1 MKKIRQLAYHFF
13 YNVSFVKKMVFLF
26 CIGIV
31 LPMIFLQAVS
41 YLETERGIKAR
52 MLKTVDEALDDKA
65 MKIRSVIS
73 ETAALEKR
81 YSTNETLYQCLD
93 KNYTKDLDYLIQY
106 QETFQVLF
114 SDMNLYPYHIRN
126 IRLYTDNPTLMNGS
140 YVRRTEDIKPD
151 SLGETLD
158 YVNVYPMI
166 GEKNT
171 YIRTSHEKRRIIGT
185 SDSRSLSVIRV
196 FDHYRQYDTYQKLI
210 RVDIECEDLLEI
222 LRETNLFENLALTD
236 SNGRVIAALNQYSNS
251 GSMEIFDAEQIK
263 NSGHMLLSRELSDFG
278 LILYGSYDISSIS
291 QEFQSSRIQSVFLA
305 AISISF
311 ALGCVYLVA
320 GNIGRRLNRLVTQA
334 DEIAQGH
341 FMQKKNESTAQDE
354 FGVLEKS
361 MDRMSEQL
369 EELIEREYKAQVQ
382 QAQFERE
389 TNQARLLALQSQVN
403 PHFMFNAL
411 ESIRLKARVKGETET
426 AQMIKYMAKMFR
438 NLIEW
443 DDNIITVRE
452 EIAFLDEFLH
462 IQEYRFE
469 DEFSYEIHVQE
480 EAYECKIPK
489 MILQPLVENAC
500 VHGLEAIEDKRW
512 VGIDVSADFTQNRLS
527 LRVEDN
533 GGGMTQEKLAQLKA
547 SFQAVDSNGKS
558 VGLKN
563 VYRRLELSYG
573 EQMTF
578 EIESVVGKGTIC
590 RISIP
595 L

>member
-1 MKKIRQLAYHFF
+1 MKKVRQLAHHFF
-13 YNVSFVKKMVFLF
+13 YDVSFIKKIVFLF

-31 LPMIFLQAVS
+31 VPMIFLQAVS
-41 YLETERGIKAR
+41 YLETERGIKER
-52 MLKTVDEALDDKA
+52 MLKTVNEALDDKTL
-65 MKIRSVIS
+65 KIRSVLS

-93 KNYTKDLDYLIQY
+93 KNYTKDLEYLIQY
-106 QETFQVLF
+106 QETFLVLF

-126 IRLYTDNPTLMNGS
+126 IRLYTDNPTLMNGA
-140 YVRRTEDIKPD
+140 YVRKTEDMALE
-151 SLGETLD
+151 SLGEALD
-158 YVNVYPMI
+158 YVNVYPMN
-166 GEKNT
+166 GERDT
-171 YIRTSHEKRRIIGT
+171 YVRTSHETRRIVGT
-185 SDSRSLSVIRV
+185 SDSRSLSIIRA
-196 FDHYRQYDTYQKLI
+196 FNHYRQYDTYQKLI
-210 RVDIECEDLLEI
+210 RVDVECEDLLEI
-222 LRETNLFENLALTD
+222 LRETNLFDNMILTD

-251 GSMEIFDAEQIK
+251 GSMDLFDAEQIK
-263 NSGHMLLSRELSDFG
+263 NNGQMLLSRELSDFG
-278 LILYGSYDISSIS
+278 LTLYGSYDMNSIS
-291 QEFQSSRIQSVFLA
+291 QEFQSSRIQSIFLA
-305 AISISF
+305 VISILF

-320 GNIGRRLNRLVTQA
+320 GNISRRLNRLVTQA
-334 DEIAQGH
+334 DEIAQGN
-341 FMQKKNESTAQDE
+341 FIKKAESSTAQDE

-361 MDRMSEQL
+361 MDRMSAQL
-369 EELIEREYKAQVQ
+369 EDLIEREYKAQVQ
-382 QAQFERE
+382 QAQLERE
-389 TNQARLLALQSQVN
+389 TNQARFLALQSQVN

-411 ESIRLKARVKGETET
+411 ESIRLKARVKGEIET

-500 VHGLEAIEDKRW
+500 VHGLEAIDDKRW
-512 VGIDVSADFTQNRLS
+512 VGICVSVDFTKNMLYLQ
-527 LRVEDN
+527 VEDN
-533 GGGMTQEKLAQLKA
+533 GGGMTAEKLEALKVSFQEKDEK
-547 SFQAVDSNGKS
+547 GKS

-563 VYRRLELSYG
+563 VYRRLSLYYG
-573 EQMTF
+573 DRMTF
-578 EIESVVGKGTIC
+578 DIESIVGRGTIC
-590 RISIP
+590 RICIP

>member
-1 MKKIRQLAYHFF
+1 MKKVRQLAHHFF
-13 YNVSFVKKMVFLF
+13 YDVSFIKKIVFLF

-31 LPMIFLQAVS
+31 VPMIFLQAVS
-41 YLETERGIKAR
+41 YLETERGIKER
-52 MLKTVDEALDDKA
+52 MLKTVNEALDDKTL
-65 MKIRSVIS
+65 KIRSVLS

-93 KNYTKDLDYLIQY
+93 KNYTKDLEYLIQY
-106 QETFQVLF
+106 QETFLVLF

-126 IRLYTDNPTLMNGS
+126 IRLYTDNPTLMNGA
-140 YVRRTEDIKPD
+140 YVRKTEDMALE
-151 SLGETLD
+151 SLGEALD
-158 YVNVYPMI
+158 YVNVYPMN
-166 GEKNT
+166 GERDT
-171 YIRTSHEKRRIIGT
+171 YVRTSHETRRIVGT
-185 SDSRSLSVIRV
+185 SDSRSLSIIRA
-196 FDHYRQYDTYQKLI
+196 FNHYRQYDTYQKLI
-210 RVDIECEDLLEI
+210 RVDVECEDLLEI
-222 LRETNLFENLALTD
+222 LRETNLFDNMILTD

-251 GSMEIFDAEQIK
+251 GSMDLFDAEQIK
-263 NSGHMLLSRELSDFG
+263 NNGQMLLSRELSDFG
-278 LILYGSYDISSIS
+278 LTLYGSYDMNSIS
-291 QEFQSSRIQSVFLA
+291 QEFQSSRIQSIFLA
-305 AISISF
+305 VISILF

-320 GNIGRRLNRLVTQA
+320 GNISRRLNRLVTQA
-334 DEIAQGH
+334 DEIAQGN
-341 FMQKKNESTAQDE
+341 FIKKAESSTAQDE

-361 MDRMSEQL
+361 MDRMSAQL
-369 EELIEREYKAQVQ
+369 EDLIEREYKAQVQ
-382 QAQFERE
+382 QAQLERE
-389 TNQARLLALQSQVN
+389 TNQARFLALQSQVN

-411 ESIRLKARVKGETET
+411 ESIRLKARVKGEIET

-500 VHGLEAIEDKRW
+500 VHGLEAIEDKRL
-512 VGIDVSADFTQNRLS
+512 VGICVSVDFTKNMLYLQ
-527 LRVEDN
+527 VEDN
-533 GGGMTQEKLAQLKA
+533 GGGMTAEKLEALKV
-547 SFQAVDSNGKS
+547 SFQENDEKGKS

-563 VYRRLELSYG
+563 VYRRLSLYYG
-573 EQMTF
+573 DRMTF
-578 EIESVVGKGTIC
+578 DIESVVGRGTIC
-590 RISIP
+590 RICIP

>member
-1 MKKIRQLAYHFF
+1 MKKVRQLAHHFF
-13 YNVSFVKKMVFLF
+13 YDVSFIKKIVFLF
-26 CIGIV
+26 CIGIAV
-31 LPMIFLQAVS
+31 PMIFLQAVS
-41 YLETERGIKAR
+41 YLETERGIKER
-52 MLKTVDEALDDKA
+52 MLKTVNEALDDKTL
-65 MKIRSVIS
+65 KIRSVLS

-93 KNYTKDLDYLIQY
+93 KNYTKNLEYLIQY
-106 QETFQVLF
+106 QETFLVLF

-126 IRLYTDNPTLMNGS
+126 IRLYTDNPTLMNGA
-140 YVRRTEDIKPD
+140 YVRKTEDMALE

-158 YVNVYPMI
+158 YVNVYPMN
-166 GEKNT
+166 GERDT
-171 YIRTSHEKRRIIGT
+171 YVRTSHETRRIAGT
-185 SDSRSLSVIRV
+185 SDSRSLSIIRV
-196 FDHYRQYDTYQKLI
+196 FDHYRQYNTYQKLI
-210 RVDIECEDLLEI
+210 RVDVECEDLLEI
-222 LRETNLFENLALTD
+222 LRETNLFDNMILTD
-236 SNGRVIAALNQYSNS
+236 SNGQVIAALNQYSNS
-251 GSMEIFDAEQIK
+251 GRMDSFDAEQIK
-263 NSGHMLLSRELSDFG
+263 DNGHMLLSRELSDFG
-278 LILYGSYDISSIS
+278 LTLYGSYDMNSIS
-291 QEFQSSRIQSVFLA
+291 QEFQSSRVQSIFLA
-305 AISISF
+305 VISILF

-320 GNIGRRLNRLVTQA
+320 GNISRRLNRLVTQA
-334 DEIAQGH
+334 DEIAQGN
-341 FMQKKNESTAQDE
+341 FIKKAESSTAHDE

-361 MDRMSEQL
+361 MDRMSDQL

-382 QAQFERE
+382 QAQLERE
-389 TNQARLLALQSQVN
+389 TNQARFLALQSQVN

-411 ESIRLKARVKGETET
+411 ESIRLKARVKGEIET

-500 VHGLEAIEDKRW
+500 VHGLEAIEDKRL
-512 VGIDVSADFTQNRLS
+512 VGICVTADFTKNMLYLQ
-527 LRVEDN
+527 VEDN
-533 GGGMTQEKLAQLKA
+533 GGGMTAEKLEALKVSFQEKDEK
-547 SFQAVDSNGKS
+547 GKS

-563 VYRRLELSYG
+563 VYRRLSLYYG
-573 EQMTF
+573 DRMTF
-578 EIESVVGKGTIC
+578 DIESVVGRGTIC
-590 RISIP
+590 RICIP

>member
-1 MKKIRQLAYHFF
+1 MKRGRQLIHHFF
-13 YNVSFVKKMVFLF
+13 YDVSFIKKIVFLF

-31 LPMIFLQAVS
+31 IPMIFLQAVS
-41 YLETERGIKAR
+41 YLETERGIKER
-52 MLKTVDEALDDKA
+52 MLKTVNEALDDKTL
-65 MKIRSVIS
+65 KIRSVLS

-126 IRLYTDNPTLMNGS
+126 IRLYTDNPTLMNGA
-140 YVRRTEDIKPD
+140 YVRKTEDMALD

-158 YVNVYPMI
+158 YVNVYPVT
-166 GEKNT
+166 GEKST
-171 YIRTSHEKRRIIGT
+171 YIRTSHETRRIAGT

-196 FDHYRQYDTYQKLI
+196 FDHYRQYNTYQKLI
-210 RVDIECEDLLEI
+210 RVDVECEDLLEI
-222 LRETNLFENLALTD
+222 LRETNLFDNLILTD
-236 SNGRVIAALNQYSNS
+236 SNGQVIAALNQYSNS
-251 GSMEIFDAEQIK
+251 GSMETVDVEQIK
-263 NSGHMLLSRELSDFG
+263 KNRQMVLSRELSDFG
-278 LILYGSYDISSIS
+278 LTLYGSYDMNSIS
-291 QEFQSSRIQSVFLA
+291 QEFQSSRVQSIFLA
-305 AISISF
+305 TISILF
-311 ALGCVYLVA
+311 ALGCVYLVV
-320 GNIGRRLNRLVTQA
+320 GNISRRLNRLVIQA

-341 FMQKKNESTAQDE
+341 FLQKKKKSTAQDE

-361 MDRMSEQL
+361 MDRMSAQL

-382 QAQFERE
+382 QAQLERE
-389 TNQARLLALQSQVN
+389 TNQARFLALQSQVN

-411 ESIRLKARVKGETET
+411 ESIRLKARVKGEIET

-480 EAYECKIPK
+480 EAFECKIPK

-512 VGIDVSADFTQNRLS
+512 VGIDVGVDFTKNKLL

-533 GGGMTQEKLAQLKA
+533 GGGMSKEKLAQLTA
-547 SFQAVDSNGKS
+547 SFQETDSNGKS

-563 VYRRLELSYG
+563 VYRRLALYYG
-573 EQMTF
+573 NQMTF
-578 EIESVVGKGTIC
+578 EIESVEGKGTIC

>member
-1 MKKIRQLAYHFF
+1 MKKVRQLAHHFF
-13 YNVSFVKKMVFLF
+13 YNIAFVKKMIFLF

-31 LPMIFLQAVS
+31 VPMIFLQAVS
-41 YLETERGIKAR
+41 YLETERGIKER
-52 MLKTVDEALDDKA
+52 MLKTVNEALDDKTL
-65 MKIRSVIS
+65 KIRSVLS

-93 KNYTKDLDYLIQY
+93 KNYTKDLEYLIQY
-106 QETFQVLF
+106 QETFLVLF

-126 IRLYTDNPTLMNGS
+126 IRLYTDNPTLMNGA
-140 YVRRTEDIKPD
+140 YVRKTEDMSLE

-158 YVNVYPMI
+158 YVNVYPMN
-166 GEKNT
+166 GERDT
-171 YIRTSHEKRRIIGT
+171 YVRTSHETRRIAGT
-185 SDSRSLSVIRV
+185 SDSRSLSVIRA
-196 FDHYRQYDTYQKLI
+196 FNHYRQYDTYQKLI
-210 RVDIECEDLLEI
+210 RVDVECEDLLEI
-222 LRETNLFENLALTD
+222 LRETNLFDNMILTD

-251 GSMEIFDAEQIK
+251 GRMDSFDAEQIK
-263 NSGHMLLSRELSDFG
+263 NNGQMLLSRELSDFG
-278 LILYGSYDISSIS
+278 LTLYGSYDMNSIS
-291 QEFQSSRIQSVFLA
+291 QEFQSSRVQSIFLA
-305 AISISF
+305 VISILF

-320 GNIGRRLNRLVTQA
+320 GNISRRLNRLVTQA
-334 DEIAQGH
+334 DEIAQGN
-341 FMQKKNESTAQDE
+341 FIKKAESSTAHDE

-361 MDRMSEQL
+361 MDRMSAQL
-369 EELIEREYKAQVQ
+369 EDLIEREYKAQVQ
-382 QAQFERE
+382 QAQLERE
-389 TNQARLLALQSQVN
+389 TNQARFLALQSQVN

-411 ESIRLKARVKGETET
+411 ESIRLKARVKGEIET

-512 VGIDVSADFTQNRLS
+512 VGICVSVDFTKNMLYLQ
-527 LRVEDN
+527 VEDN
-533 GGGMTQEKLAQLKA
+533 GGGMTAEKLEALKVSFQEKDEK
-547 SFQAVDSNGKS
+547 GKS

-563 VYRRLELSYG
+563 VYRRLSLYYG
-573 EQMTF
+573 DRMTF
-578 EIESVVGKGTIC
+578 DIESVVGRGTIC
-590 RISIP
+590 RICIP

>member
-1 MKKIRQLAYHFF
+1 MKKVRQLAHHFF
-13 YNVSFVKKMVFLF
+13 YNIAFVKKMIFLF

-31 LPMIFLQAVS
+31 VPMIFLQAVS
-41 YLETERGIKAR
+41 YLETERGIKER
-52 MLKTVDEALDDKA
+52 MLKTVNEALDDKTL
-65 MKIRSVIS
+65 KIRSVLS

-93 KNYTKDLDYLIQY
+93 KNYTKDLEYLIQY
-106 QETFQVLF
+106 QETFLVLF

-126 IRLYTDNPTLMNGS
+126 IRLYTDNPTLMNGA
-140 YVRRTEDIKPD
+140 YVRKTEDMALE
-151 SLGETLD
+151 SLGEALD
-158 YVNVYPMI
+158 YVNVYPMN
-166 GEKNT
+166 GERDT
-171 YIRTSHEKRRIIGT
+171 YVRTSHETRRIVGT
-185 SDSRSLSVIRV
+185 SDSRSLSIIRA
-196 FDHYRQYDTYQKLI
+196 FNHYRQYDTYQKLI
-210 RVDIECEDLLEI
+210 RVDVECEDLLEI
-222 LRETNLFENLALTD
+222 LRETNLFDNMILTD

-251 GSMEIFDAEQIK
+251 GSMDLFDAEQIK
-263 NSGHMLLSRELSDFG
+263 NNGQMLLSRELSDFG
-278 LILYGSYDISSIS
+278 LTLYGSYDMNSIS
-291 QEFQSSRIQSVFLA
+291 QEFQSSRIQSIFLA
-305 AISISF
+305 VISILF

-320 GNIGRRLNRLVTQA
+320 GNISRRLNRLVTQA
-334 DEIAQGH
+334 DEIAQGN
-341 FMQKKNESTAQDE
+341 FIKKAESSTAQDE

-361 MDRMSEQL
+361 MDRMSAQL
-369 EELIEREYKAQVQ
+369 EDLIEREYKAQVQ
-382 QAQFERE
+382 QAQLERE
-389 TNQARLLALQSQVN
+389 TNQARFLALQSQVN

-411 ESIRLKARVKGETET
+411 ESIRLKARVKGEIET

-500 VHGLEAIEDKRW
+500 VHGLEAIEDKRL
-512 VGIDVSADFTQNRLS
+512 VGICVSVDFTKNMLYLQ
-527 LRVEDN
+527 VEDN
-533 GGGMTQEKLAQLKA
+533 GGGMTAEKLEALKVSFQEKDEK
-547 SFQAVDSNGKS
+547 GKS

-563 VYRRLELSYG
+563 VYRRLSLYYG
-573 EQMTF
+573 DRMTF
-578 EIESVVGKGTIC
+578 DIESVVGRGTIC
-590 RISIP
+590 RICIP

>member
-1 MKKIRQLAYHFF
+1 MKKGRQLAHHFF
-13 YNVSFVKKMVFLF
+13 YNVSFIKKMVFLF

-41 YLETERGIKAR
+41 YLETERGIKER
-52 MLKTVDEALDDKA
+52 MLKTVNEALDDKTL
-65 MKIRSVIS
+65 KIRSVLS

-106 QETFQVLF
+106 QETFLVLF

-126 IRLYTDNPTLMNGS
+126 IRLYTDNPTLMNGA
-140 YVRRTEDIKPD
+140 YVRKTEDMTLE

-158 YVNVYPMI
+158 YVNVYPLT
-166 GEKNT
+166 GERNT
-171 YIRTSHEKRRIIGT
+171 YVRTSHETRRIVGT
-185 SDSRSLSVIRV
+185 SDSRSLSIIRT
-196 FDHYRQYDTYQKLI
+196 FDHYRQYNRYQKLI
-210 RVDIECEDLLEI
+210 RVDVECEDLLEI
-222 LRETNLFENLALTD
+222 LRETNLFDNLILTD
-236 SNGRVIAALNQYSNS
+236 SNGQVIAALNQYSNS
-251 GSMEIFDAEQIK
+251 GSMESFDAEQIK
-263 NSGHMLLSRELSDFG
+263 NSGRMLLSRDLSDFG
-278 LILYGSYDISSIS
+278 LTLYGSYDMNSIS
-291 QEFQSSRIQSVFLA
+291 QEFQSSRVQSIFLA
-305 AISISF
+305 AVSILF
-311 ALGCVYLVA
+311 ALGCVYLVV
-320 GNIGRRLNRLVTQA
+320 GNINRRLDRLVTQA

-341 FMQKKNESTAQDE
+341 FVKKVGQNTAQDE

-361 MDRMSEQL
+361 MDRMSAQL

-382 QAQFERE
+382 QAQLERE
-389 TNQARLLALQSQVN
+389 TNQARFLALQSQVN

-443 DDNIITVRE
+443 EDNIITVRE

-512 VGIDVSADFTQNRLS
+512 VGIDVSVDFTKNKLL

-533 GGGMTQEKLAQLKA
+533 GGGMTPEKLAQLTA
-547 SFQAVDSNGKS
+547 SFQEADSKGKS

-563 VYRRLELSYG
+563 VYRRLALYYG
-573 EQMTF
+573 DQMTF

-590 RISIP
+590 RIRIP

>member
-1 MKKIRQLAYHFF
+1 MKKVRQLAHHFF
-13 YNVSFVKKMVFLF
+13 YNIAFVKKMIFLF

-31 LPMIFLQAVS
+31 VPMIFLQAVS
-41 YLETERGIKAR
+41 YLETERGIKER
-52 MLKTVDEALDDKA
+52 MLKTVNEALDDKTL
-65 MKIRSVIS
+65 KIRSVLS

-93 KNYTKDLDYLIQY
+93 KNYTKDLEYLIQY
-106 QETFQVLF
+106 QETFLVLF

-126 IRLYTDNPTLMNGS
+126 IRLYTDNPTLMNGA
-140 YVRRTEDIKPD
+140 YVRKTEDMALE
-151 SLGETLD
+151 SLGEALD
-158 YVNVYPMI
+158 YVNVYPMN
-166 GEKNT
+166 GERDT
-171 YIRTSHEKRRIIGT
+171 YVRTSHETRRIVGT
-185 SDSRSLSVIRV
+185 SDSRSLSIIRA
-196 FDHYRQYDTYQKLI
+196 FNHYRQYDTYQKLI
-210 RVDIECEDLLEI
+210 RVDVECEDLLEI
-222 LRETNLFENLALTD
+222 LRETNLFDNMILTD

-251 GSMEIFDAEQIK
+251 GSMDLFDAEQIK
-263 NSGHMLLSRELSDFG
+263 NNGQMLLSRELSDFG
-278 LILYGSYDISSIS
+278 LTLYGSYDMNSIS
-291 QEFQSSRIQSVFLA
+291 QEFQSSRIQSIFLA
-305 AISISF
+305 VISILF

-320 GNIGRRLNRLVTQA
+320 GNISRRLNRLVTQA
-334 DEIAQGH
+334 DEIAQGN
-341 FMQKKNESTAQDE
+341 FIKKAESSTAQDE

-361 MDRMSEQL
+361 MDRMSAQL
-369 EELIEREYKAQVQ
+369 EDLIEREYKAQVQ
-382 QAQFERE
+382 QAQLERE
-389 TNQARLLALQSQVN
+389 TNQARFLALQSQVN

-411 ESIRLKARVKGETET
+411 ESIRLKARVKGEIET

-500 VHGLEAIEDKRW
+500 VHGLEAIDDKRL
-512 VGIDVSADFTQNRLS
+512 VGICVTADFTKNMLYLQ
-527 LRVEDN
+527 VEDN
-533 GGGMTQEKLAQLKA
+533 GGGMTAEKLEALKVSFQEKDEK
-547 SFQAVDSNGKS
+547 GKS

-563 VYRRLELSYG
+563 VYRRLSLYYG
-573 EQMTF
+573 DRMTF
-578 EIESVVGKGTIC
+578 DIESVVGRGTIC
-590 RISIP
+590 RICIP

>member
-1 MKKIRQLAYHFF
+1 MKKGRQLAHHFF
-13 YNVSFVKKMVFLF
+13 YNVSFIKKMVFLF
-26 CIGIV
+26 CIGVVI
-31 LPMIFLQAVS
+31 PMIFLQAVS
-41 YLETERGIKAR
+41 YLETERGIKER
-52 MLKTVDEALDDKA
+52 MLKTVNEALDDKTF
-65 MKIRSVIS
+65 KIRSVLS

-106 QETFQVLF
+106 QETFLVLF

-126 IRLYTDNPTLMNGS
+126 IRLYTDNPTLMNGA
-140 YVRRTEDIKPD
+140 YVRKTEDMALE

-158 YVNVYPMI
+158 YVNVYPLT
-166 GEKNT
+166 GERNT
-171 YIRTSHEKRRIIGT
+171 YIRTSHETRRIAGT

-196 FDHYRQYDTYQKLI
+196 FDHYRQYNTYQKLI
-210 RVDIECEDLLEI
+210 RVDVECEDLLEI
-222 LRETNLFENLALTD
+222 LRETNLFDNLILTD
-236 SNGRVIAALNQYSNS
+236 SNGQVIAALNQYSNS
-251 GSMEIFDAEQIK
+251 GSMESFDAEQIK
-263 NSGHMLLSRELSDFG
+263 NSGHMLLSRDLSDFG
-278 LILYGSYDISSIS
+278 LTLYGSYDMNSIS
-291 QEFQSSRIQSVFLA
+291 QEFQSSRVQSIFLA
-305 AISISF
+305 AISILF

-320 GNIGRRLNRLVTQA
+320 GNISKRLNRLVTQA

-341 FMQKKNESTAQDE
+341 FTQKKNESTAQDE

-361 MDRMSEQL
+361 MDRMSAQL

-382 QAQFERE
+382 QAQLERE
-389 TNQARLLALQSQVN
+389 TNQARFLALQSQVN

-452 EIAFLDEFLH
+452 EIVFLDEFLH

-469 DEFSYEIHVQE
+469 DEFSYEIQVQE
-480 EAYECKIPK
+480 EAYECKLPK

-512 VGIDVSADFTQNRLS
+512 VGIDVSVDFTKNKLS

-533 GGGMTQEKLAQLKA
+533 GGGMTSEKLAQLTA
-547 SFQAVDSNGKS
+547 SFQEADSKGKS

-563 VYRRLELSYG
+563 VYRRLALYYG
-573 EQMTF
+573 DQMTF

>member
-1 MKKIRQLAYHFF
+1 MKKIRQLVYHFF